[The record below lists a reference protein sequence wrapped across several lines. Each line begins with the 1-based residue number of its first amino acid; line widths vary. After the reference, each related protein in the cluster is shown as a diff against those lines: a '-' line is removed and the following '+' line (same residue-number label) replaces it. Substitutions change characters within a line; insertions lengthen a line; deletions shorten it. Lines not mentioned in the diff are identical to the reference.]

1 MAEPPVDITRLPNP
15 RFCYLEIPALDAA
28 ASAAFYEAV
37 FGWGIR
43 HRATPAPRF
52 DDACGVVSGMWVT
65 GRRIAAEPGLLP
77 SIMVDSVAET
87 LARVRAHGGAVA
99 KEPAP
104 DAPGSPCL
112 VAWFRDPAGNVLGLY
127 QEG

>member
-15 RFCYLEIPALDAA
+15 RFCYLEIPALDAR
-28 ASAAFYEAV
+28 ASAAFYAAV
-37 FGWGIR
+37 FGWKLR
-43 HRATPAPRF
+43 QRDTAAPRF

-65 GRRIAAEPGLLP
+65 GRVVAAEPGLLP
-77 SIMVDSVAET
+77 SIMVDSIAAT
-87 LARVRAHGGAVA
+87 LERVRAHGGGVA

-104 DAPGSPCL
+104 DAPGSACL
-112 VAWFRDPAGNVLGLY
+112 VAWFRDPAGNILGLY